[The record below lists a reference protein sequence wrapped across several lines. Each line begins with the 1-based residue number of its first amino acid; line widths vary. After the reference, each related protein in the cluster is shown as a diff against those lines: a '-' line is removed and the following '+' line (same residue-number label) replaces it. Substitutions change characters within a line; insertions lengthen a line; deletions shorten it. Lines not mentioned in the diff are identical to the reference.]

1 MASFEEAHLVST
13 LRGDQTKPTVKTCK
27 LGTNAC
33 LGEASCEHK
42 SILCSIYRC
51 VVFGDRNGGLLFG
64 FPRKTN
70 QKGVPLKKKDTHGHL
85 FGTHSPWSELCLAP
99 LRLDLCPPTRQQ
111 KVYKLWAVLTFPARS
126 LTFGSILE
134 TTTKQMKQAKL
145 RNRMAGANK
154 NSITTTSMV
163 KPKSQLGVQELLAHL
178 PRHSIPE
185 RKKKAKTETT
195 VLFLFLYTHTK
206 KNTSLA
212 HVALESHSEISE
224 PSAAQTWQVFS
235 GWPSNHR

>member
-1 MASFEEAHLVST
+1 MHVSERLLASIKASYVQYTGVSFLET
-13 LRGDQTKPTVKTCK
+13 EMVVFFSASLAKPTK
-27 LGTNAC
+27 
-33 LGEASCEHK
+33 
-42 SILCSIYRC
+42 
-51 VVFGDRNGGLLFG
+51 
-64 FPRKTN
+64 
-70 QKGVPLKKKDTHGHL
+70 KGYPSKRDTHGHL

-154 NSITTTSMV
+154 NSIATTSMV

-195 VLFLFLYTHTK
+195 VLFLFLYTHTHPK
-206 KNTSLA
+206 KHIPGACSTGVPFRNIRAERCADMASLWRL
-212 HVALESHSEISE
+212 ALQS
-224 PSAAQTWQVFS
+224 
-235 GWPSNHR
+235 